1 MSELPHNS
9 SIEIDPQ
16 QLATLGVDD
25 TPAHVDEEVPENNN
39 DQQPDPSLES
49 YTITTSSRGEEMVI
63 SELASMTLDKKPFSY
78 KDMLMRNKR
87 PEEMG
92 PATEKLETMYHQLP
106 FKRARLVVKEVMR
119 ERGPAANEIDVYD
132 GAEEDGMSD
141 LLYRH
146 IDSKMSQVLVR
157 SRGPNLTQK
166 QAEVKAKRI
175 ANK

>member
-1 MSELPHNS
+1 
-9 SIEIDPQ
+9 
-16 QLATLGVDD
+16 
-25 TPAHVDEEVPENNN
+25 
-39 DQQPDPSLES
+39 
-49 YTITTSSRGEEMVI
+49 
-63 SELASMTLDKKPFSY
+63 MTLDKKPFSY

-92 PATEKLETMYHQLP
+92 PATEKPETMYHQLP